1 MEPRKPGKPG
11 KPGKPSDKLQPKS
24 GVVKPKTV
32 SSALKPPSISLEP
45 PSISPEL
52 SKAYCSR
59 IGPLRGTPLVM
70 DSDLIPIHVPSASS
84 EPADIPSPSSEPADI
99 PSPSSEPVDIP
110 SRYISGMMVF
120 DPVRESWRMLDTR
133 AYDPVY
139 VMDST
144 PSSQFIGLSRKKKK
158 SVKFRPC
165 ALNMAQVALAA
176 PDKKA
181 AYFRQMAMEEH
192 MRERFGDGP
201 GATAGSI
208 GDSMNLANYNTAA
221 PENFGD
227 NPEWDETHIPAFL
240 AQEEE
245 RKKREGK
252 GGSRK
257 RTKKYTRKQRRS
269 RRKTFRRKR
278 T

>member
-32 SSALKPPSISLEP
+32 SSALKP

-84 EPADIPSPSSEPADI
+84 EPVDIPSASSEPA
-99 PSPSSEPVDIP
+99 DIP

-120 DPVRESWRMLDTR
+120 DPVRESWSMLDTR

-144 PSSQFIGLSRKKKK
+144 PSSQFIGMSRKKKK
-158 SVKFRPC
+158 NMKFRPC

-221 PENFGD
+221 P
-227 NPEWDETHIPAFL
+227 
-240 AQEEE
+240 
-245 RKKREGK
+245 
-252 GGSRK
+252 
-257 RTKKYTRKQRRS
+257 
-269 RRKTFRRKR
+269 
-278 T
+278 

>member
-32 SSALKPPSISLEP
+32 SSALKPPSISPEPPSISPQP

-84 EPADIPSPSSEPADI
+84 EPVDIPSASSEPA
-99 PSPSSEPVDIP
+99 DIP

-120 DPVRESWRMLDTR
+120 DPVRESWSMLDTR

-144 PSSQFIGLSRKKKK
+144 PSSQFIGMSRKKKK
-158 SVKFRPC
+158 NMKFRPC

-221 PENFGD
+221 P
-227 NPEWDETHIPAFL
+227 
-240 AQEEE
+240 
-245 RKKREGK
+245 
-252 GGSRK
+252 
-257 RTKKYTRKQRRS
+257 
-269 RRKTFRRKR
+269 
-278 T
+278 

>member
-11 KPGKPSDKLQPKS
+11 KPLDKLQPKS
-24 GVVKPKTV
+24 GVVKPNTV
-32 SSALKPPSISLEP
+32 SSALKP

-84 EPADIPSPSSEPADI
+84 EPVDIPSASSEPADI
-99 PSPSSEPVDIP
+99 PSPSSERVSIP

-120 DPVRESWRMLDTR
+120 DPVRESWSMLDTR

-144 PSSQFIGLSRKKKK
+144 PSSQFIGMSRKKKK
-158 SVKFRPC
+158 SMKFRPC

-240 AQEEE
+240 AQEE